1 MFFLDSPEDSRVRP
15 LVVDGPRAPL
25 RTWRSWVTIAWV
37 MADAFVYSKSIYGS
51 ILFDFQLEERQ
62 KEWERE
68 YVVMAWREV

>member
-1 MFFLDSPEDSRVRP
+1 
-15 LVVDGPRAPL
+15 
-25 RTWRSWVTIAWV
+25 